1 MGRLFVNLCP
11 APLSH
16 LIFPAGDISSISGS
30 DSESSD
36 ASSESEPQPPASSS
50 PGTPRLPRSHKVLL
64 RNASGQLISAYR
76 CVLST
81 GKASHGPAG
90 WEGGHREKGAHQG
103 VAFTCLKGPG
113 GPLWEGWVLLARSEP
128 QAMRR
133 SQECDW
139 GDACASRGVC
149 SVLGDSE
156 VIPSGASSSVC
167 LRVAARSQRS

>member
-1 MGRLFVNLCP
+1 MGRLFVDLCP
-11 APLSH
+11 APLSY

-50 PGTPRLPRSHKVLL
+50 PGPPQLPRSHKVLL
-64 RNASGQLISAYR
+64 RNASGQLLSAYR

-81 GKASHGPAG
+81 GKASHGPVG
-90 WEGGHREKGAHQG
+90 WERGRREEGEHWG
-103 VAFTCLKGPG
+103 VAFTCPKIPG
-113 GPLWEGWVLLARSEP
+113 GPLWEGWVLLTRSEP

-133 SQECDW
+133 SQECDR

-149 SVLGDSE
+149 SVLGDSKG
-156 VIPSGASSSVC
+156 I
-167 LRVAARSQRS
+167 L